1 MDHRRRVQCQQ
12 LREHQTADLRYRLP
26 PATAS
31 LTSLFQWPVLRR
43 LVAGQP
49 PLRRETCRR
58 SRYAD
63 AHLFNLMRGEDKQHA
78 GRFFIAVEETMRGPR
93 RSQQRIARANR
104 DPLAAQE
111 RIEPA
116 FLDDDGH
123 FRVWIDGSWYP
134 GIGRDRHLL
143 DVERLAPLTGAHQE
157 ASLQA
162 RGSPRLF
169 AQILLAD
176 DWHLHSFHDLP
187 SGYVC
192 ASQCLRDR
200 CITSA

>member
-1 MDHRRRVQCQQ
+1 
-12 LREHQTADLRYRLP
+12 
-26 PATAS
+26 
-31 LTSLFQWPVLRR
+31 LTSLFQWSVLRR

-49 PLRRETCRR
+49 PLGRETRRR

-111 RIEPA
+111 RVEPA
-116 FLDDDGH
+116 LLDDDSH
-123 FRVWIDGSWYP
+123 FRVRIDGSWYP

-157 ASLQA
+157 ASLQT
-162 RGSPRLF
+162 RSRPRS
-169 AQILLAD
+169 LLKSC
-176 DWHLHSFHDLP
+176 LLMIGTYTPFHDP
-187 SGYVC
+187 PGGNVC
-192 ASQCLRDR
+192 A
-200 CITSA
+200 